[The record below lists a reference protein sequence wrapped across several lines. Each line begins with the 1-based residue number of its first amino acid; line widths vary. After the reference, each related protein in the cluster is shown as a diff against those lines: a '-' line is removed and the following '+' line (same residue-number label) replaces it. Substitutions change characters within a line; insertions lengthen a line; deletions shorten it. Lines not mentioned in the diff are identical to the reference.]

1 VTVVSIAPSV
11 SIVTTNVATVNRVQ
25 FSSAAISAAISTLCN
40 AIEKWE
46 PEASTAEVWTDVDPA
61 AEIWQDANQAAEVWS
76 AVSPDNSEWTTASAA
91 SETWAD
97 AA

>member
-1 VTVVSIAPSV
+1 VSIAPTV
-11 SIVTTNVATVNRVQ
+11 AVVTTNVATVNRVQ
-25 FSSAAISAAISTLCN
+25 FSSAAIGTICSTVCN

-46 PEASTAEVWTDVDPA
+46 PLAGTAEVWTEVDPA
-61 AEIWQDANQAAEVWS
+61 SEIWQDASSVTDSWS
-76 AVSPDNSEWTTASAA
+76 AIPPTSETWTDASAA